1 MAAVP
6 KSMLLCLHTTLMLG
20 PLLPLAKAHM
30 GPIAMGPPFS
40 IIKAQLDLK
49 AYDPN
54 KTKELVLYNFS

>member
-1 MAAVP
+1 
-6 KSMLLCLHTTLMLG
+6 MLG

-54 KTKELVLYNFS
+54 KTKELVLNNFS